1 MFNYKEHLIKKE
13 ASMNQALNQ
22 LDSLLNSKILFVVD
36 EKDKLLGSITD
47 GDIRRGLIKNGSM
60 NTSIE
65 KIYQTAPKTL
75 TKEIYIRTLKKIRKR
90 RGANSIV
97 DLENKIIDVLN
108 FRKSCYP

>member
-36 EKDKLLGSITD
+36 KKDKLLGSITD

-65 KIYQTAPKTL
+65 KISSYTPKTL
-75 TKEIYIRTLKKIRKR
+75 TKDNIHPALKKNQKR
-90 RGANSIV
+90 RGVNNS
-97 DLENKIIDVLN
+97 N
-108 FRKSCYP
+108 R

>member
-1 MFNYKEHLIKKE
+1 
-13 ASMNQALNQ
+13 MNQALNQ

-65 KIYQTAPKTL
+65 NISSCSQDLNKRQYTSC
-75 TKEIYIRTLKKIRKR
+75 TLKKKSEKKR
-90 RGANSIV
+90 
-97 DLENKIIDVLN
+97 
-108 FRKSCYP
+108 CQ